1 MKKSKT
7 LARGNE
13 SLGERLKSYSLAAGS
28 ILATSLAV
36 HGQVI
41 YTDVIPDKE
50 IGGIIPDTFPHEYVD
65 TLDLNNDGIF
75 DFKFSVQFN
84 DSLGSFIE
92 QVMWDNNPNNLVLPY
107 TLNYVPFMLKL
118 NCDDSI
124 PFPY

>member
-1 MKKSKT
+1 
-7 LARGNE
+7 
-13 SLGERLKSYSLAAGS
+13 AA
-28 ILATSLAV
+28 

-50 IGGIIPDTFPHEYVD
+50 IGGIVPDTFPHEYID

-124 PFPY
+124 PFPYYVYGFDFAFFAFQNSISYAVNWNYV